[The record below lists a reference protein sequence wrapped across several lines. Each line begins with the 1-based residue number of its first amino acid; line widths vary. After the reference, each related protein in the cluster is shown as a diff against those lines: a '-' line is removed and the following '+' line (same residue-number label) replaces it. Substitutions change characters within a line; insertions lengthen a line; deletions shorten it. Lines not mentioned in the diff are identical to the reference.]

1 MDIKK
6 FRIAKI
12 FKSLEQDMVKIGYDD
27 LHLKN
32 G

>member
-1 MDIKK
+1 MDNKR
-6 FRIAKI
+6 FRIAEI
-12 FKSLEQDMVKIGYDD
+12 FKSLEQDMVKIGYD